1 MEDKP
6 EFKISVRNLV
16 EYILR
21 SGDIDMRRGSSDLDA
36 MLKGGRLHRKIQKQM
51 KSGYRA
57 EVTLKFKKEY
67 EDLIITL
74 EGRADGIF
82 EEDSMSWV
90 DEIKGLA
97 SGISHLEE
105 PVPVHLAQAK
115 CYAAMLM
122 LQDGDSEPEV
132 DAAPG
137 EGDQAPGSRLQMEHV
152 GVQMTYGDLDTEE
165 IRRFRET
172 EVRGPLL
179 EWFGQLLD
187 DYHKWLSFRL
197 SWVRRRDSSIKK
209 MVFPF
214 EYRPGQ
220 RKLAGSVYHTIDNG
234 RQIFV
239 QAPTG
244 IGKTMAVL
252 FPSIVSLG
260 EGKADALFYLT
271 ARTTTRTVAEES
283 LRILQKQGLLF
294 KAVTITAKEK
304 MCQCGEVNCNPDY
317 CPYARGYEDRV
328 NDAVFA
334 FLQQDC
340 LYDREAI
347 LQYALGEQLCPFEFT
362 LDLSL
367 WVDGIVC
374 DYNYVFDPDAYLR
387 RFFGEG
393 KNGKYIFLI
402 DEAHNLADRSREMY
416 SAVIRRKTILEAR
429 KKSRTKAPPLARA
442 LNRVNKNLLQ
452 LEKETEDGEVLSSC
466 GALPINLLAVQGEME
481 KLLQDDDR
489 RDFAEEILEEY
500 FEIRRF
506 MNTFDLLDENYV
518 IYTEKGADKKV
529 MLRLFCVNPAK
540 NLSARLEQSRG
551 TVFFSATLLPMRYYR
566 KLLSVREDDYGVA
579 VPSPF
584 PRENRRILACHDVSS
599 RYRRRGYD
607 EYRRIAAYISCMART
622 KKGNYMVFFP
632 SYAFLNSV
640 LEVYEAE
647 FASDSVRVICQQP
660 DMGEKQREEFM
671 EQFREQDKSLAAFC
685 TMGGI
690 FSEGIDLSGNRL
702 IGAAII
708 GPGIPQVSTEREIL
722 KGFYDRLGEDGYDYA
737 YRFPG
742 MNKVLQAA
750 GRVIRTDRDRGTILL
765 MDERFLRREYEPLM
779 PPEWSDRM
787 KCSLSGLAGML
798 EDFWESR
805 NS

>member
-1 MEDKP
+1 MDEKP
-6 EFKISVRNLV
+6 EIKISVRNLV
-16 EYILR
+16 EFILR
-21 SGDIDMRRGSSDLDA
+21 SGDIDTRRGSSDLDA
-36 MLKGGRLHRKIQKQM
+36 MQKGGRLHRKIQKQM

-57 EVTLKFKKEY
+57 EVSLKYKKEY
-67 EDLIITL
+67 DDLSIAL
-74 EGRADGIF
+74 EGRADGLF
-82 EEDSMSWV
+82 EEDGMPWV
-90 DEIKGLA
+90 DEIKGIA

-115 CYAAMLM
+115 CYAAMLIM
-122 LQDGDSEPEV
+122 QEPAERI
-132 DAAPG
+132 G
-137 EGDQAPGSRLQMEHV
+137 I
-152 GVQMTYGDLDTEE
+152 QMTYGDLDTEE

-172 EVRGPLL
+172 EERDPLL
-179 EWFGQLLD
+179 EWFDRLLEE
-187 DYHKWLSFRL
+187 YHKWLSFRI
-197 SWVRRRDSSIKK
+197 SWIRKRDCSIKK
-209 MVFPF
+209 LVFPF
-214 EYRPGQ
+214 EYRAGQ
-220 RKLAGSVYHTIDNG
+220 RKLAGSVYHTIDTG

-252 FPSIVSLG
+252 FPSVISLG
-260 EGKADALFYLT
+260 EGKAEAVFYLT
-271 ARTTTRTVAEES
+271 ARTTTRAVAEES
-283 LRILQKQGLLF
+283 LRILEKQGLLF
-294 KAVTITAKEK
+294 KSVTITAKEK
-304 MCQCGEVNCNPDY
+304 MCQCDEVNCNPDY

-328 NDAVFA
+328 NDAVFT
-334 FLQQDC
+334 FLQQDS

-347 LQYALGEQLCPFEFT
+347 LRYALGEQLCPFEFT
-362 LDLSL
+362 LDLAL
-367 WVDGIVC
+367 WVDGIIC

-393 KNGKYIFLI
+393 KNEKYIFLI

-416 SAVIRRKTILEAR
+416 SAVIKRKTILEAR
-429 KKSRTKAPPLARA
+429 KKSRGKAPALYRA

-466 GALPINLLAVQGEME
+466 GALPINLLAAQGEME
-481 KLLQDDDR
+481 KLFEDDDR
-489 RDFAEEILEEY
+489 RELLEEILEEY

-518 IYTEKGADKKV
+518 IYTEKGTEGKV

-540 NLSARLEQSRG
+540 NLSLHLEQSRG
-551 TVFFSATLLPMRYYR
+551 TVFFSATFLPIRYYR
-566 KLLSVREDDYGVA
+566 KLLSVRDDDYGVC
-579 VPSPF
+579 VQSPF

-607 EYRRIAAYISCMART
+607 EYRRIAAYISCMVSV

-640 LEVYEAE
+640 REIYEAE
-647 FASDSVRVICQQP
+647 FASDSVEVICQQP
-660 DMGEKQREEFM
+660 EMGEDQREEFLNRFG
-671 EQFREQDKSLAAFC
+671 ERSGSLAAFC

-690 FSEGIDLSGNRL
+690 FSEGIDLSGDRL

-722 KGFYDRLGEDGYDYA
+722 KGFYDRIGEDGYDYA

-765 MDERFLRREYEPLM
+765 LDDRFLLREYEPLM
-779 PPEWSDRM
+779 PPEWSDRV
-787 KCSLSGLAGML
+787 KCSLPRLAPLL
-798 EDFWESR
+798 EEFWESR